1 LKPTQNDVDLIGRL
15 TIVPSLLN
23 IICKTTGMGF
33 AAIARVTDE
42 KWIACAVKDNI
53 SFGLNP
59 GGELPLESTLC
70 NDIRINQEIIVIDNV
85 SLDEKYAN
93 HHTPRIYGLQS
104 YISVP
109 IKRKDKRFFG
119 TLCAIDPNPH
129 RLNIPE
135 VVDMFTL
142 FADLISFHLQTLEE
156 LSLAEEKL
164 ALEHKTDEVR
174 DQFIAIL
181 GHDLRNPLTS
191 ISMSAEFLR
200 DSKLPD
206 GDQQLVT
213 IISRSAKRMTNLIDN
228 ILDFARA
235 RLGDGIMLKRSF
247 NEPLE
252 QILKHVVEEN
262 KVSKPDRSIEISF
275 DLKAPVYCDSNRIAE
290 LFSNLLGNALTH
302 GDPHSPV
309 KVKVFSNDILFS
321 LSVKNRGIPISPQT
335 KVRLFEPF
343 VRGDQK
349 KAQQGLGLGLYIAS
363 EIAKAHQGFI
373 EVNSSENETSFT
385 LKIPAD
391 NNQLQNETGIPASQ
405 KQTVPAGQKIK

>member
-1 LKPTQNDVDLIGRL
+1 
-15 TIVPSLLN
+15 
-23 IICKTTGMGF
+23 MGF

-42 KWIACAVKDNI
+42 KWIACAVKDDI

-70 NDIRINQEIIVIDNV
+70 NDIRISQEIIVIDNV
-85 SLDEKYAN
+85 SQDKKYVN
-93 HHTPRIYGLQS
+93 HHTPKMYGFQS

-129 RLNIPE
+129 LLNTPV

-200 DSKLPD
+200 ESKLPVD
-206 GDQQLVT
+206 EEQMVT

-228 ILDFARA
+228 ILDFARS
-235 RLGDGIMLKRSF
+235 RLGEGIVLKRSF

-252 QILKHVVEEN
+252 QILTHVVEEN
-262 KVSKPDRSIEISF
+262 RISKPDQTIEISF
-275 DLKAPVYCDSNRIAE
+275 DLKTPVYCDSNRIAE

-302 GDPHSPV
+302 GDHHSPV
-309 KVKVFSNDILFS
+309 KVEVFSNDILFS
-321 LSVKNRGIPISPQT
+321 LTVKNKGVPITLQN
-335 KVRLFEPF
+335 KARLFEPF
-343 VRGDQK
+343 VRGHEK

-373 EVNSSENETSFT
+373 EVSSTEIETSFT
-385 LKIPAD
+385 LKIPV
-391 NNQLQNETGIPASQ
+391 NNNESTP
-405 KQTVPAGQKIK
+405 V

>member
-1 LKPTQNDVDLIGRL
+1 
-15 TIVPSLLN
+15 
-23 IICKTTGMGF
+23 MGF

-42 KWIACAVKDNI
+42 KWIACAVKDDI
-53 SFGLNP
+53 SFGLTP

-70 NDIRINQEIIVIDNV
+70 NDIRISHEMIVIDNV
-85 SLDEKYAN
+85 SQDKKYIN
-93 HHTPRIYGLQS
+93 HHTPKMYGFQS

-129 RLNIPE
+129 RLNTPE
-135 VVDMFTL
+135 VIDMFTL

-191 ISMSAEFLR
+191 ISMSAEFLKE
-200 DSKLPD
+200 SNLPD
-206 GDQQLVT
+206 DNQQLVK
-213 IISRSAKRMTNLIDN
+213 IISRSAKRMTNLIEN
-228 ILDFARA
+228 ILDFASA
-235 RLGDGIMLKRSF
+235 RLGDGITLKRSF

-252 QILKHVVEEN
+252 HILKHVVEEN
-262 KVSKPDRSIEISF
+262 KVSQPDRAIEISF
-275 DLKAPVYCDSNRIAE
+275 DLKSPVYCDSNRIAE

-302 GDPHSPV
+302 GDHHSPV
-309 KVKVFSNDILFS
+309 IVEVFSNDVLFS
-321 LSVKNRGIPISPQT
+321 LAVKNTGIPITPET
-335 KVRLFEPF
+335 KARLFEPF
-343 VRGDQK
+343 VRGQQK
-349 KAQQGLGLGLYIAS
+349 KGQQGLGLGLYIAS

-373 EVNSSENETSFT
+373 DVSSSDNETSFT
-385 LKIPAD
+385 LKIPV
-391 NNQLQNETGIPASQ
+391 NKKEFIPNTKHINQPGVVSPHM
-405 KQTVPAGQKIK
+405 